1 MHLTSFDM
9 GPGTTSFKGG
19 SEELALGGESLG
31 SVKRGLDGRSDW
43 NRSLV
48 RGVVAELLLFLANK

>member
-19 SEELALGGESLG
+19 SEELALGGRVWGRSSEDGWPIRLEQKLG
-31 SVKRGLDGRSDW
+31 S
-43 NRSLV
+43 
-48 RGVVAELLLFLANK
+48 GVVAELLLFLANR